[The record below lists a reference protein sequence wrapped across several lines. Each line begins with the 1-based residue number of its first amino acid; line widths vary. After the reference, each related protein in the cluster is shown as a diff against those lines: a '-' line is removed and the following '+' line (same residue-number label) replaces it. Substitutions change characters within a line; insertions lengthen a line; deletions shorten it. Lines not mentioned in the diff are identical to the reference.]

1 MSPNIKLLYMARSSR
16 LAFAL
21 LAFCAYWPALALSA
35 DTPPRPA
42 AYADRILIKKSARK
56 LFLIQNNR
64 LVDDFTI
71 SLGTDPIGP
80 KEHAGDRRT
89 PEGTYIINWKN
100 PDSHYFLSLHLSYPN
115 AEDEARA
122 ARQGVNPG
130 DNIMIHGL
138 PNDPRHA
145 PTYYRN
151 RDWTHGCI
159 AVSDQAMTTL
169 WQHVQPGTIVQI
181 EP

>member
-1 MSPNIKLLYMARSSR
+1 MVRFSR
-16 LAFAL
+16 LALIPLAL
-21 LAFCAYWPALALSA
+21 CTYWPALALKA
-35 DTPPRPA
+35 DTPTRPA
-42 AYADRILIKKSARK
+42 ASTERILIKKSARK
-56 LFLIQNNR
+56 LFLIKNNR

-71 SLGTDPIGP
+71 SLGPDPVGP
-80 KEHAGDRRT
+80 KEQAGDLHT
-89 PEGTYIINWKN
+89 PEGTYTINWKN

-115 AEDEARA
+115 AEDQARA
-122 ARQGVNPG
+122 AARGVNPG

-138 PNDPRHA
+138 PNDPEYA

-159 AVSDQAMTTL
+159 AVSDEAMMTL
-169 WQHVQPGTIVQI
+169 WQNVRPGTIVQI